1 MSGDLT
7 QQIADDGALRPALN
21 RFLDAVSALVDPRRE
36 ILDGRTLWCDSWFT
50 QLHDSLAGQQG
61 YTADRNPRSM
71 PLLWADC
78 HDTLA
83 RIDQTVRQWHPEAI
97 YSGSQRW
104 GDPPRPPPTV
114 QRLQALSAA
123 KYRPQDADM
132 LNDRAGQ
139 LEAFAKTI
147 LNLLL
152 PEITVY
158 LYGHA
163 CPICGQSHVRRTD
176 VTGAAV
182 TQPALV
188 IKGDSALCGE
198 CRSVWEYT
206 RLPML
211 GRMLGVQPT
220 AEIGS

>member
-1 MSGDLT
+1 MTDRSDP
-7 QQIADDGALRPALN
+7 DGALRPALN
-21 RFLDAVSALVDPRRE
+21 RFLDAVSALIDPRRE
-36 ILDGRTLWCDSWFT
+36 ILHGKTLWLDPLYT
-50 QLHDSLAGQQG
+50 ELHDSLAGQQG
-61 YTADRNPRSM
+61 YTADHNPRSM
-71 PLLWADC
+71 PLLWAEC
-78 HDTLA
+78 HDELA

-97 YSGSQRW
+97 YSGAQRW
-104 GDPPRPPPTV
+104 GGEHWPPPTV
-114 QRLQALSAA
+114 QRLQALSDA

-163 CPICGQSHVRRTD
+163 CPICGQAHVRRTD

-198 CRSVWEYT
+198 CRSVWDYT